1 MKGVWHMN
9 NPRIDYRELV
19 LLIVAVGA
27 VLLVGLWGVS
37 R

>member
-1 MKGVWHMN
+1 MN

-27 VLLVGLWGVS
+27 VLLVGLWGVG

>member
-1 MKGVWHMN
+1 MN